1 MLSLQQDGEANNRLS
16 VPKIWI
22 VLQHN
27 FFAPILYIFETHQDP
42 RTVGSACSIVE
53 NLLSTFTVQNQTIL
67 LSQQLNM
74 GVRGRWQGLIL
85 HPISVYL
92 CILFEI

>member
-27 FFAPILYIFETHQDP
+27 FFAPILYIFETHQ
-42 RTVGSACSIVE
+42 
-53 NLLSTFTVQNQTIL
+53 VQGNYAIMQPVLTQWRDYQKPELKHTITSSWL
-67 LSQQLNM
+67 
-74 GVRGRWQGLIL
+74 
-85 HPISVYL
+85 
-92 CILFEI
+92 